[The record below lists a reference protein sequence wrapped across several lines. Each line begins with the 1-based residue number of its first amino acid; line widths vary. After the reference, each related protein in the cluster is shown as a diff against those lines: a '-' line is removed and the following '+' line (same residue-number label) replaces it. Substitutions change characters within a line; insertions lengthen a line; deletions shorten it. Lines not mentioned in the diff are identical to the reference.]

1 MMNTPPE
8 LPASEPPVVPARRK
22 FRWWIPVVTII
33 LFFVANY
40 ALTLI
45 AVLINPPQT
54 EWQYSATVFARQ
66 IEQAVNSF
74 YTDNQT
80 MPAPENTAATKGGN
94 LFKTDSPEGL
104 EVVNILAGSGPT
116 ELNPR
121 QINYLTPREG
131 KNMKGGAIYH
141 STRSRIEGLYDTWG
155 NPFFIILDTNY
166 EERIIVPLKTP
177 VRLNGRRA
185 AVYSAGPDG
194 ILETKDDIKTWSP

>member
-104 EVVNILAGSGPT
+104 EVVNILAGSGPPKA
-116 ELNPR
+116 NPR
-121 QINYLTPREG
+121 QIKYLIPRKANSEK
-131 KNMKGGAIYH
+131 KNGAIH
-141 STRSRIEGLYDTWG
+141 DPGGSRITGLYDPWG
-155 NPFFIILDTNY
+155 NPYLIILDTNY
-166 EERIIVPLKTP
+166 EERVVVPLKAP
-177 VRLNGRRA
+177 VTLNGRHA

-194 ILETKDDIKTWSP
+194 ILETKDDIKTWP